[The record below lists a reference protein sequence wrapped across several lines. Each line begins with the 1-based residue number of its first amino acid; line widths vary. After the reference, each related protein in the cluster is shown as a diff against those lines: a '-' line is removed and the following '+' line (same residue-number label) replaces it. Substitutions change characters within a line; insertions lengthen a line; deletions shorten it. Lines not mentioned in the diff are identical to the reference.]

1 MVGHAAFVQA
11 VRRFAPLVVLCAT
24 VTFAATPAS
33 LTISNETA
41 PAGGWAQIKIYA
53 SKPMAIANGEL
64 VLNLSAA
71 AFGPGAMVGLFG
83 ANGDATGLAT
93 TTAGQIDVQ
102 FTSATG
108 GIGQLAGLPVMV
120 ISVPILA
127 SASGTVTVSATSPD
141 SSVTVASGSVTIQG
155 TLSVEKIYAGMGVVP
170 AGTVLAVYGSGF
182 TSSTMVAIDGVVLAS
197 TKFVSASEV
206 DVTLGGATELVGKRV
221 RVTDGGVEFDYFCFQ
236 PNDPV
241 NFPGK
246 SGLAS
251 QVVNIQPLFPLF
263 AGTSGSLY
271 NGSIGGVVEIQNPN
285 PTVATV
291 NVADL
296 FVDSVYAAETAQTL
310 SIPAGGWMIFQGDPE
325 TEFEM
330 TSDLPVRVVGVTVC
344 GLSSGY
350 EFCPA
355 ALIPMDFSSP
365 ASPSLAFVPPYL
377 LFGWQIGTPPPA
389 SQTVSVDPGYVKAGT
404 VTSGAAWLSV
414 VATSGST
421 SLTVSVNPS
430 QLALGTYQGS
440 IMVTQV
446 YGPAATLPV
455 TLTVSSAPVPSIQA
469 APQSLTFTTGAY
481 NATPYTQTISI
492 SSNSGPAPFTVTA
505 SGGGG
510 PPSCCYAW
518 LKASPTSGTTPA
530 TVTVTWDPS
539 VTSQIPYY
547 QPTTNG
553 SILIAGPANSITIP
567 ATFNV
572 TGVQTYQTY
581 LGESGL
587 GPNGAMFSAQTG
599 SAAQTQKVYVYPLGT
614 MTATADQPWISAVIA
629 MNTGL
634 AEGEVD
640 VTVDPAGLAPGSYTG
655 SVTIAEAGLT
665 PISVPVTLSVWTTPP
680 KLTITKGSFTFVQ
693 TVGEATPPYQSTE
706 IDSGGVLV
714 PLTFLTGGSWLNL
727 INRFTLTPAPLLVG
741 VVANTQV
748 LPGAVGEYDGSF
760 TVQSPGSSVYAGVTL
775 LVEPGP
781 VTPAVV
787 SQVVNGASGIA
798 GGVSP
803 GEILTIRGY
812 SVGAS
817 AVSGIKLDPSGAV
830 VSQLNGVH
838 VAFDGQPAP
847 LIYTS
852 AYQTNLIVPY
862 EVAGKTSTVM
872 QVTYAAAAGTLQT
885 SAWTLP
891 VVAAA
896 PGVFT
901 VDSTGIGQGAIVNQ
915 DGTVNSAANPAAR
928 GSVVSI
934 YATGEGQTS
943 PAGVTGSVTG
953 SGLKTPLLPV
963 TITIGGIGATVQ
975 YAGSAPASVAG
986 LLQVNAV
993 VPPGISAGPAV
1004 PVLVTVGKIPSQAG
1018 VTIAVK

>member
-1 MVGHAAFVQA
+1 MVEHTGIVQA
-11 VRRFAPLVVLCAT
+11 VRRFAPLVVLSAT
-24 VTFAATPAS
+24 VTFAASPPN

-41 PAGGWAQIKIYA
+41 PPGGWTQIKIYA
-53 SKPMAIANGEL
+53 AKPMAIANGEL
-64 VLNLSAA
+64 ILNLPATV
-71 AFGPGAMVGLFG
+71 FGPGAMVGLFG
-83 ANGDATGLAT
+83 ANGDAEGLAT
-93 TTAGQIDVQ
+93 TTGGQIDVQ

-170 AGTVLAVYGSGF
+170 VGTVVPVYGSGF
-182 TSSTMVAIDGVVLAS
+182 TSSTTVAIDGVVLGS

-206 DVTLGGATELVGKRV
+206 DVTLGGSTELVGKRV
-221 RVTDGGVEFDYFCFQ
+221 RVTDGGAAFDYFCFQ

-241 NFPGK
+241 NFPGN
-246 SGLAS
+246 SYFGNA
-251 QVVNIQPLFPLF
+251 VAPVQPLFPVF
-263 AGTSGSLY
+263 SGTGFSGYTNRS
-271 NGSIGGVVEIQNPN
+271 GVVEVQNPN
-285 PTVATV
+285 PTPATV
-291 NVADL
+291 VVSTGSAT
-296 FVDSVYAAETAQTL
+296 YTYPPL
-310 SIPAGGWMIFQGDPE
+310 SIPPGSWAIFDE
-325 TEFEM
+325 TDGFFVN
-330 TSDLPVRVVGVTVC
+330 SDLPVRVISMGVFCGINRLVC
-344 GLSSGY
+344 L
-350 EFCPA
+350 
-355 ALIPMDFSSP
+355 SP
-365 ASPSLAFVPPYL
+365 ASPYHPAATGAQGTVLVPPTL
-377 LFGWQIGTPPPA
+377 GFVWQIGSSSPPA
-389 SQTVSVDPGYVKAGT
+389 AQTVTTTSSFGLTSVSVAAGAPWL
-404 VTSGAAWLSV
+404 AASA
-414 VATSGST
+414 ATYS
-421 SLTVSVNPS
+421 SLTVSVNPAS
-430 QLALGTYQGS
+430 LALGTYHGS
-440 IMVTQV
+440 VVVAGYLT
-446 YGPAATLPV
+446 PTLTLPV
-455 TLTVSSAPVPSIQA
+455 TLTVTTGPVPSITV
-469 APQSLTFTTGAY
+469 APLSLSFTAPAF
-481 NATPYTQTISI
+481 NATPYSQSI
-492 SSNSGPAPFTVTA
+492 SVTSSSGSVTFTATAIGPNSWVKVT
-505 SGGGG
+505 
-510 PPSCCYAW
+510 
-518 LKASPTSGTTPA
+518 PTSGTTPA
-530 TVTVTWDPS
+530 TLTVTWDPT
-539 VTSQIPYY
+539 VTEQISF
-547 QPTTNG
+547 QQRTTNG
-553 SILIAGPANSITIP
+553 LISIAGPANSFVIP

-572 TGVQTYQTY
+572 TGVQTDQNNQY
-581 LGESGL
+581 LRGF
-587 GPNGAMFSAQTG
+587 GPNGLVFSAQSGT
-599 SAAQTQKVYVYPLGT
+599 AAQSQMIYADPPGT
-614 MTATADQPWISAVIA
+614 MTATVDQPWMTAVPV
-629 MNTGL
+629 TS
-634 AEGEVD
+634 GEYANYAVL
-640 VTVDPAGLAPGSYTG
+640 VTVNPAGLAPGVDRG
-655 SVTIAEAGLT
+655 NLTISEPGLASIT
-665 PISVPVTLSVWTTPP
+665 TPVTFGVWSTPP
-680 KLTITKGSFTFVQ
+680 QLTITKSSFTIVQ
-693 TVGEATPPYQSTE
+693 TAGEATGAFQSAE
-706 IDSGGVLV
+706 VDSGGVPV
-714 PLTFLTGGSWLNL
+714 YLTFAQGASWLNVGTIL
-727 INRFTLTPAPLLVG
+727 PTPAPIS
-741 VVANTQV
+741 VAIYNPPV
-748 LPGAVGEYDGSF
+748 SPGQYDGSF
-760 TVQSPGSSVYAGVTL
+760 TVTSPGSSLYVPVTL

-781 VTPAVV
+781 ATPPVV
-787 SQVVNGASGIA
+787 SQVVNSASGIA

-830 VSQLNGVH
+830 VSQSNGVH
-838 VAFDGQPAP
+838 VSFDGQPAP

-896 PGVFT
+896 PAVFT

-915 DGTVNSAANPAAR
+915 DGTVNSMANPAAR

-963 TITIGGIGATVQ
+963 TVTIGEVGATVQ